1 MCSKFISVCLV
12 LILCLASTSF
22 GYIIGDW
29 EEDMDGWEITSGGNF
44 SPGSTTGVTRGSG
57 SLKVTEPMEVEP
69 PYLEVWG
76 IQAFFDGD
84 NAPGPEGSEVFEAF
98 GTLDTFKIDVT
109 WYPPE
114 YPPIGGTSSG
124 TIYLY
129 LFGMYPD
136 YSDVFMKSATWDL
149 TPDITQTLVL
159 SWSDEDLG
167 IPSDPDWQPAYF
179 LITVSTP
186 SEGLYTLMSDYYLD
200 NAQLVPEPATIVL
213 LGLGGLALIRRKQ

>member
-1 MCSKFISVCLV
+1 MCSKFISVCLA
-12 LILCLASTSF
+12 LILCLSSTSF

-29 EEDMDGWEITSGGNF
+29 EEDMDGWEITSGGSF

-57 SLKVTEPMEVEP
+57 SLKVTEPYEVEP
-69 PYLEVWG
+69 YSEVWG
-76 IQAFFDGD
+76 IRALFDGSS
-84 NAPGPEGSEVFEAF
+84 APGPEGSEVFEAF

-109 WYPPE
+109 WCLPE
-114 YPPIGGTSSG
+114 YFPIGGTSSG

-136 YSDVFMKSATWDL
+136 YSDVFMKGATWDL

-159 SWSDEDLG
+159 SWSAEELG
-167 IPSDPDWQPAYF
+167 IPSDPDWQPACF
-179 LITVSTP
+179 LITVSTA
-186 SEGLYTLMSDYYLD
+186 SESFYTLTSSYYLD

-213 LGLGGLALIRRKQ
+213 LGLGGLILIRRKR